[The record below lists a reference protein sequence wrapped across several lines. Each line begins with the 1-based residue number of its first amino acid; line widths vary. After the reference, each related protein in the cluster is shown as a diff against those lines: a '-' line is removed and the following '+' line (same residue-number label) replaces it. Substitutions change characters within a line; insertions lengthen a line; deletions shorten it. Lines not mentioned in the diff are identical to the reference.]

1 MLHILSLIL
10 PVLVPSWRFFQS
22 VEPSPR
28 IQWALDKPT
37 QTAVWQEF
45 WPRPAHVTLG
55 QMLVRLLWNPARN
68 EALFV
73 VSCAER
79 IALGYTVHSVDAIN
93 ARICN
98 DLRDRNIETKGL
110 MLRFRLVFVS
120 RSINGWSEDIVFQ
133 STPIPADGSAK
144 A

>member
-37 QTAVWQEF
+37 QTDVWQEF

-55 QMLVRLLWNPARN
+55 QMLTRLFWNPARN

-73 VSCAER
+73 FSCAER
-79 IALGYTVHSVDAIN
+79 IALGHTVHSVDAIN
-93 ARICN
+93 ARIYN
-98 DLRDRNIETKGL
+98 DLRARNIETKEL
-110 MLRFRLVFVS
+110 MLRFRLVFVT